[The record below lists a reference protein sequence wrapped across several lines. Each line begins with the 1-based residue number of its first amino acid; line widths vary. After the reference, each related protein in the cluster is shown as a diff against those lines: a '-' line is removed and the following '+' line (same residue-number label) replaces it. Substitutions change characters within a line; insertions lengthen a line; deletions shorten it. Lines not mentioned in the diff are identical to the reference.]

1 MASGLIYVAIVG
13 MWVAYFLPR
22 WVHNHDEFSG
32 KSVERYKSAL
42 RVVASSNITGEPGQ
56 VLNTAI
62 HTDLDF
68 EAKVAQHLLRRRM
81 IFALLF
87 SLLCTSLIGVAMNLI
102 QILYVLIP
110 LTAIAIYLFHMH
122 RQTAQERTHRRRLF
136 ALQRSTE
143 GVSHTNLSPV
153 LTRTSATP
161 QPKSQEHWV
170 PLAERE
176 LTGVVILPKG
186 SARERNAWQPTEVPV
201 PTYVNAPKAV
211 QAKRVIDLT
220 EPGRWT
226 EEQER
231 LVEQAHAAAAPSREE
246 IFDQQLAEEAVD
258 RLNKNRAA
266 NQ

>member
-42 RVVASSNITGEPGQ
+42 RVVASANPTTEPGQ

-87 SLLCTSLIGVAMNLI
+87 LLFCTSLIGVAMNLI
-102 QILYVLIP
+102 QLMYILIP
-110 LTAIAIYLFHMH
+110 LTALVIYVFHMH
-122 RQTAQERTHRRRLF
+122 RQTAQERTHRRRLS

-143 GVSHTNLSPV
+143 GVSHTNLSKV
-153 LTRTSATP
+153 LTRRAP
-161 QPKSQEHWV
+161 QPRVQEEWV

-176 LTGVVILPKG
+176 LSGVVILPKG

-231 LVEQAHAAAAPSREE
+231 LVQEAHAAAAPSREE
-246 IFDQQLAEEAVD
+246 IFDQQLADEAVD
-258 RLNKNRAA
+258 RLNKNRAV

>member
-42 RVVASSNITGEPGQ
+42 RHVASTHPTGEPGQ

-81 IFALLF
+81 IFTLLF
-87 SLLCTSLIGVAMNLI
+87 LLLCTSLIGVAMNLI
-102 QILYVLIP
+102 QSLYILVP
-110 LTAIAIYLFHMH
+110 LTAIAIYAIHMH
-122 RQTAQERTHRRRLF
+122 RQTKHERTHRHRLS

-143 GVSHTNLSPV
+143 GVSHTNFSPV
-153 LTRTSATP
+153 LTRKTVVP
-161 QPKSQEHWV
+161 QLQGQEHWV
-170 PLAERE
+170 PLADRE

-186 SARERNAWQPTEVPV
+186 SARERNAWQPTDVPV

-220 EPGRWT
+220 EPGRWS

-231 LVEQAHAAAAPSREE
+231 LVQEAHAAAAPSRDE
-246 IFDQQLAEEAVD
+246 IFDQQLADEAVD
-258 RLNKNRAA
+258 RLKQNRAA
-266 NQ
+266 NE

>member
-42 RVVASSNITGEPGQ
+42 RVVASANPTAEPGQ

-87 SLLCTSLIGVAMNLI
+87 LLFCTSLIGVAMNLI
-102 QILYVLIP
+102 QLMYILIP
-110 LTAIAIYLFHMH
+110 LTALVIYVFHMH
-122 RQTAQERTHRRRLF
+122 RQTAQERTHRRRLS

-143 GVSHTNLSPV
+143 GVSHTNLSKV
-153 LTRTSATP
+153 LTRRAP
-161 QPKSQEHWV
+161 QPRVQEEWV

-231 LVEQAHAAAAPSREE
+231 LVREAHAAAAPSRDE
-246 IFDQQLAEEAVD
+246 IFDQQLADEAVD
-258 RLNKNRAA
+258 RLNKNRAV

>member
-42 RVVASSNITGEPGQ
+42 RVVASANPTAEPGQ

-87 SLLCTSLIGVAMNLI
+87 LLFCTSLIGVAMNLI
-102 QILYVLIP
+102 QLMYILIP
-110 LTAIAIYLFHMH
+110 LTALVIYVFHMH
-122 RQTAQERTHRRRLF
+122 RQTAQERTHRRRLS

-143 GVSHTNLSPV
+143 GVSHTNLSKV
-153 LTRTSATP
+153 LTRRAP
-161 QPKSQEHWV
+161 RPRVQEEWV

-231 LVEQAHAAAAPSREE
+231 LVREAHAAAAPSRDE
-246 IFDQQLAEEAVD
+246 IFDQQLADEAVD
-258 RLNKNRAA
+258 RLNKNRAV